1 MKLEN
6 LVLWMGDVKTLV
18 DATGRPYEQHPAR
31 YTLETTGTLTDAID
45 RFKRM
50 LIKQPWHPEGV
61 AYFSIA
67 ETRDGYRVKGYPIRE
82 KT

>member
-6 LVLWMGDVKTLV
+6 LVLWMDDVKTLTT
-18 DATGRPYEQHPAR
+18 ATGRPYEQRTTR
-31 YTLETTGTLTDAID
+31 YTLETTGTLTDAIT
-45 RFKRM
+45 RFKKM
-50 LIKQPWHPEGV
+50 LIKQPWHPAGV

-67 ETRDGYRVKGYPIRE
+67 ETRDGYRVKGYPVRE